1 MNKISNN
8 FRWCMGL
15 CFFMLI
21 LCQIPLLSQSG
32 INEFGSFEQ
41 GLPSY
46 WTKGSEPGGA
56 TLSWATDQSIDGQVI
71 KDNKDSDTRSSDV
84 GIREYV

>member
-8 FRWCMGL
+8 SRWCMGL
-15 CFFMLI
+15 CFFVLI

-46 WTKGSEPGGA
+46 WTKGTEPSGS
-56 TLSWATDQSIDGQVI
+56 TLSWATDQSISMGKSLKI
-71 KDNKDSDTRSSDV
+71 TKTATS
-84 GIREYV
+84 EAAMW